1 MDRENA
7 SFGRGQSE
15 LLSVTNLIEWGE
27 RYSVGHAE
35 IDAQHKKIFN
45 LGISVYEN
53 WRNREGTD
61 ELRPTVEKLAALLK
75 AHFSYEESLLAKIG
89 YEGLNEHVAE
99 HHSMLNNLEV
109 MIEQIDERLPLSK
122 QKSKVSGG
130 SMLTADWPVL
140 QFILGFTIG
149 HVATSDMRYSE
160 ALTKSNS
167 PE

>member
-1 MDRENA
+1 MGIENA
-7 SFGRGQSE
+7 SFGRDQSE

-53 WRNREGTD
+53 WRNGEGTD
-61 ELRPTVEKLAALLK
+61 ELRPTAKKLAALLK

-89 YEGLNEHVAE
+89 YEGLNEHIAE
-99 HHSMLNNLEV
+99 HRSMLNNLKS
-109 MIEQIDERLPLSK
+109 MREQINERLSLSK
-122 QKSKVSGG
+122 QESESSGG
-130 SMLTADWPVL
+130 SMLAADWPVL

-149 HVATSDMRYSE
+149 HVATSDMRYCK
-160 ALTKSNS
+160 ALKAGQNS
-167 PE
+167 R